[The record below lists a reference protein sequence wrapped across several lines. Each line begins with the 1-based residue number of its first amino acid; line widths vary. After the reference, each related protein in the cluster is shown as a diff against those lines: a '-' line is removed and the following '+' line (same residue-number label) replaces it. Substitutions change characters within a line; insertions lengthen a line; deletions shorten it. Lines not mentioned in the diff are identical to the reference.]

1 MCNFNN
7 LPQPTKEFL
16 HNFMN
21 SAAQNIGGIN
31 YLLTLIEAMRL
42 KKPHPLMQKNSQIAS
57 NNTIIKWNKV
67 VFKDKVDLMQKLLTI
82 HREAQEKDRNILNT
96 TNAKLKKNIINLAK
110 TLAPIEFIVTPQNPN
125 DGEGF
130 RFKVFDKFTEDTI
143 EFNPV
148 FIALFFCSSEFTK
161 KAIKYQS

>member
-7 LPQPTKEFL
+7 LPQQTKEFL

-21 SAAQNIGGIN
+21 SAARNVGGIN

-67 VFKDKVDLMQKLLTI
+67 VFKDKVDLMQKLLII
-82 HREAQEKDRNILNT
+82 HREAQEKDRNILQFSYTFQNFFVNFVCPFT
-96 TNAKLKKNIINLAK
+96 KNFLE
-110 TLAPIEFIVTPQNPN
+110 L
-125 DGEGF
+125 GF
-130 RFKVFDKFTEDTI
+130 RKRFINPISTFFTVRTT
-143 EFNPV
+143 FRFASNKP
-148 FIALFFCSSEFTK
+148 
-161 KAIKYQS
+161 